1 MRKSGATAQEARR
14 VGVIVSIVCPPF
26 VKWVGGKT
34 KLQLEL
40 QNRLPKSYRELRHIE
55 PFVGG
60 GALFFALS
68 PERAVLSDTNADLI
82 NAYRHVRDNLPAVS
96 AELEWLAREHNTEAY
111 YEVREA
117 FNDQRDI
124 LESALHRPRFNQAT
138 PSGTALRAAVFL
150 YLNRTCFNGL
160 YRENKAGEFNVP
172 AGDYE
177 NPDIRNEN
185 VLGRCAPVLQRPGV
199 ELHCRD
205 YRYTIINAGEGD
217 FVYLDPPYDPI
228 SGTSNFTSYTA
239 AGFTEEDQIT
249 LRDYFASAAARGAK
263 LMLSNHDTPL
273 IRELYQEFHVESLE
287 APRSVG
293 AKTREK
299 ASEVI
304 VRNYHE

>member
-1 MRKSGATAQEARR
+1 MARKPGAQAQAQR

-40 QNRLPKSYRELRHIE
+40 QNRLPKNYRELRHIE

-60 GALFFALS
+60 GALFFALA
-68 PERAVLSDTNADLI
+68 PERAVLSDSNPDLI
-82 NAYRHVRDNLPAVS
+82 NAYRQVRDNLPAVS
-96 AELEWLAREHNTEAY
+96 AELEWLAREHNVAAY

-117 FNDQRDI
+117 FNDQRDN
-124 LESALHRPRFNQAT
+124 LESPLHKPRFNRAV
-138 PSGTALRAAVFL
+138 PSGTVLRAAVFL
-150 YLNRTCFNGL
+150 YLNKTCFNGL
-160 YRENKAGEFNVP
+160 YRENQKGEFNVP

-185 VLGRCAPVLQRPGV
+185 VLGRCRDVLQRPGV
-199 ELHCRD
+199 ELHCRS
-205 YRYTIINAGEGD
+205 YQYTLINAVDGD

-228 SGTSNFTSYTA
+228 SDTSNFTSYTA
-239 AGFTEEDQIT
+239 EGFTEEDQAT

-273 IRELYQEFHVESLE
+273 IRELYKDFLIEPIE

-299 ASEVI
+299 APEVI
-304 VRNYHE
+304 IRSYL